1 MKRERK
7 RILASLMAMVMALI
21 MAVSLVPTLT
31 ANAATA
37 SKKAL
42 YKEVKTVNCTLAGK
56 EIRTLTFSAG
66 IVKISFGSQ
75 SAVRMK
81 KVTNKKVRI
90 TGVRNGKTRFAVV
103 TKDRKKIV
111 CNITRS
117 HTLNVKPRSKKVVK
131 TSLKVK
137 SVKSSNTKIAKVTKA
152 KDKKSYTVS
161 TTGKHG
167 KAKITIKYVNNVT
180 EKLIVSNH
188 TWKTKKTKAAWD
200 ETIVDTPEKT
210 QKIKVKEAWD
220 ETKNVKVKDAWDEQ
234 VCIGE
239 RSIQNE
245 TGEDITNVDPYE
257 WCKDHDCRGHFLGNG
272 PCASD
277 VTIKPIYETKHHDA
291 EYKTKT
297 IHHDA
302 EYETRTI
309 PAKTHTVHHDAQ
321 YKSVTTCSKCG
332 ATK

>member
-1 MKRERK
+1 MKREIK
-7 RILASLMAMVMALI
+7 SIPVSLMAMLMVLVMV
-21 MAVSLVPTLT
+21 VSLIPTLT
-31 ANAATA
+31 ANAATT
-37 SKKAL
+37 SKKAS
-42 YKEVKTVNCTLAGK
+42 YKEVKTINYTLAGK

-81 KVTNKKVRI
+81 KVTDKKVRI
-90 TGVRNGKTRFAVV
+90 TGVKNGKTRFAVV
-103 TKDRKKIV
+103 TKDGKKIV

-117 HTLNVKPRSKKVVK
+117 NTLNTKYRSKNIVK
-131 TSLKVK
+131 TSVKVK
-137 SVKSSNTKIAKVTKA
+137 SVRSSNTKIAKVTKA
-152 KDKKSYTVS
+152 KNGKSYTVS

-167 KAKITIKYVNNVT
+167 KAKITIKYVNNTSDVIT
-180 EKLIVSNH
+180 VSNH
-188 TWKTKKTKAAWD
+188 TWKTKRTKAAWD
-200 ETIVDTPEKT
+200 EKVVDEPARTE
-210 QKIKVKEAWD
+210 KVKTKDAWD
-220 ETKNVKVKDAWDEQ
+220 ETKKVCTQEAYDEQ
-234 VCIGE
+234 VCIGK

-277 VTIKPIYETKHHDA
+277 VTIKPIYETIHHDA
-291 EYKTKT
+291 KYTTKT

-302 EYETRTI
+302 EYTTKTI
-309 PAKTHTVHHDAQ
+309 PEKSHTVHHDAV
-321 YKSVTTCSKCG
+321 YKTYCSKCG

>member
-7 RILASLMAMVMALI
+7 RILVSLMAMVMALV

-37 SKKAL
+37 SKKIL
-42 YKEVKTVNCTLAGK
+42 YKEAKTVNYTLAGK

-81 KVTNKKVRI
+81 KVTDKKVRI
-90 TGVRNGKTRFAVV
+90 TGVRNGKTRFVVV
-103 TKDRKKIV
+103 TKDQKKIV

-180 EKLIVSNH
+180 EKLTISNH
-188 TWKTKKTKAAWD
+188 AWKTKRVKAAWD
-200 ETIVDTPEKT
+200 EKVVDEPARTE
-210 QKIKVKEAWD
+210 KVK
-220 ETKNVKVKDAWDEQ
+220 TKDAWDEKVLVKDAYDEK

-239 RSIQNE
+239 REIQND
-245 TGEDITNVDPYE
+245 TGEDVTDVTNPRE
-257 WCKDHDCRGHFLGNG
+257 WCRQHNCAQCFLGDG
-272 PCASD
+272 PCIYD
-277 VTIKPIYETKHHDA
+277 NTLTPIYKTVHHDA
-291 EYKTKT
+291 QYKTV
-297 IHHDA
+297 HHDA
-302 EYETRTI
+302 TYENRTI
-309 PAKTHTVHHDAQ
+309 PAKTHTVHHSAE
-321 YKSVTTCSKCG
+321 YKTIKRCSKCG
-332 ATK
+332 KTK

>member
-7 RILASLMAMVMALI
+7 RILVSLMAMVMALV

-37 SKKAL
+37 SKKIL
-42 YKEVKTVNCTLAGK
+42 YKEAKTVNYTLAGK

-81 KVTNKKVRI
+81 KVTDKKVRI
-90 TGVRNGKTRFAVV
+90 TGVRNGKTRFVVV
-103 TKDRKKIV
+103 TKDQKKIV

-167 KAKITIKYVNNVT
+167 KAKITIKYVNNTSDIVT
-180 EKLIVSNH
+180 VSNH
-188 TWKTKKTKAAWD
+188 TWKTKKVKAAWNEKVVD
-200 ETIVDTPEKT
+200 EPARTE
-210 QKIKVKEAWD
+210 KVKTKDAWD
-220 ETKNVKVKDAWDEQ
+220 ETKKVCTKEAYDEQ
-234 VCIGE
+234 VLDGY
-239 RSIQNE
+239 RDIQND
-245 TGEDITNVDPYE
+245 TGDDVTDVDRRQ

-277 VTIKPIYETKHHDA
+277 NTSTPVYKTVHHDA
-291 EYKTKT
+291 EYKTET

-302 EYETRTI
+302 EYTTKTI
-309 PAKTHTVHHDAQ
+309 PEKSHTIHHDAE
-321 YKSVTTCSKCG
+321 YKTYCSKCG
-332 ATK
+332 KTK

>member
-7 RILASLMAMVMALI
+7 RILVSLMALVMALV
-21 MAVSLVPTLT
+21 MVVSLMPTLT

-37 SKKAL
+37 SKKVL
-42 YKEVKTVNCTLAGK
+42 YKEVKTVNYTLAGK
-56 EIRTLTFSAG
+56 EIRTLTLSAG

-81 KVTNKKVRI
+81 KVTDKKVRI
-90 TGVRNGKTRFAVV
+90 TGVKNGKTRFVVV

-111 CNITRS
+111 CNISRS
-117 HTLNVKPRSKKVVK
+117 HTLNVKPRSKNVVK
-131 TSLKVK
+131 TSVKVK

-180 EKLIVSNH
+180 EKLTISNH
-188 TWKTKKTKAAWD
+188 AWKTKRVKDAWD

-210 QKIKVKEAWD
+210 QKVKTKDAWN
-220 ETKNVKVKDAWDEQ
+220 EQVKVKDAWDEK

-239 RSIQNE
+239 RSIQND
-245 TGEDITNVDPYE
+245 TGEDLTYVDGQK
-257 WCKDHDCRGHFLGNG
+257 WCEEHDCHIHFLGNG
-272 PCASD
+272 PCAGN

-291 EYKTKT
+291 QYKTV
-297 IHHDA
+297 HHEA
-302 EYETRTI
+302 EYTTKTI
-309 PAKTHTVHHDAQ
+309 PAKTHTVHHKAEYVSIQ
-321 YKSVTTCSKCG
+321 KCSKCG

>member
-7 RILASLMAMVMALI
+7 RILVSLMAMVMALV

-37 SKKAL
+37 SKKIL
-42 YKEVKTVNCTLAGK
+42 YKEAKTVNYTLAGK

-81 KVTNKKVRI
+81 KVTDKKVRI
-90 TGVRNGKTRFAVV
+90 TGVRNGKTRFVVV

-117 HTLNVKPRSKKVVK
+117 YTLNTKYRSKNIVK
-131 TSLKVK
+131 TSVKVK

-152 KDKKSYTVS
+152 KNGKSYTVS

-167 KAKITIKYVNNVT
+167 KAKITIKYVNNTSDVIT
-180 EKLIVSNH
+180 VSNH
-188 TWKTKKTKAAWD
+188 TWKTKRTKAAWD
-200 ETIVDTPEKT
+200 EKVVDEPARTE
-210 QKIKVKEAWD
+210 KVKTKDAWD
-220 ETKNVKVKDAWDEQ
+220 ETKKVCTKEAYDEQ
-234 VCIGE
+234 VLDGY
-239 RSIQNE
+239 RDIQND
-245 TGEDITNVDPYE
+245 TGEDVTGKGTE
-257 WCKDHDCRGHFLGNG
+257 WCRAHNCAQCFLGDG
-272 PCASD
+272 PCVFDSTPTP
-277 VTIKPIYETKHHDA
+277 VYKTVHHKA
-291 EYKTKT
+291 EYKTET

-302 EYETRTI
+302 EYTTKTI
-309 PAKTHTVHHDAQ
+309 PEKYHTVHHDAV
-321 YKSVTTCSKCG
+321 YKTYCSKCG

>member
-7 RILASLMAMVMALI
+7 RILVSLMAMVMALV

-37 SKKAL
+37 SKKIL
-42 YKEVKTVNCTLAGK
+42 YKEAKTVNYTLAGK

-81 KVTNKKVRI
+81 KVTDKKVRI
-90 TGVRNGKTRFAVV
+90 TGVRNGKTRFVVV
-103 TKDRKKIV
+103 TKDQKKIV

-180 EKLIVSNH
+180 EKLTISNH
-188 TWKTKKTKAAWD
+188 AWKTKRVKDAWD

-210 QKIKVKEAWD
+210 QK
-220 ETKNVKVKDAWDEQ
+220 VKVKDAWDEQ
-234 VCIGE
+234 VYVGT

-245 TGEDITNVDPYE
+245 TGEDVTDVDPGK
-257 WCKDHDCRGHFLGNG
+257 WCEEHDCNIHFLGNG
-272 PCASD
+272 PCVSD
-277 VTIKPIYETKHHDA
+277 CTSTPIYKTVHHDA
-291 EYKTKT
+291 EYTTK
-297 IHHDA
+297 
-302 EYETRTI
+302 TI
-309 PAKTHTVHHDAQ
+309 PAKTHTVHHDAE
-321 YKSVTTCSKCG
+321 YKSVTYCSKCG
-332 ATK
+332 KTK

>member
-7 RILASLMAMVMALI
+7 RILVSLMAMVMALV

-31 ANAATA
+31 ADAATA

-42 YKEVKTVNCTLAGK
+42 YKEVKTVNYTLAGK
-56 EIRTLTFSAG
+56 QIRTLTFSAG

-81 KVTNKKVRI
+81 KVTDKKVRI
-90 TGVRNGKTRFAVV
+90 TGVRNGKTRFVVV

-117 HTLNVKPRSKKVVK
+117 HTLNVKPRSKNVVK
-131 TSLKVK
+131 TSVKVK

-167 KAKITIKYVNNVT
+167 KAKITIKYVNNTSDIVT
-180 EKLIVSNH
+180 ISNH
-188 TWKTKKTKAAWD
+188 TWKTKKVKDAWD
-200 ETIVDTPEKT
+200 ETIVDEPEKT
-210 QKIKVKEAWD
+210 QKIKVKDAWD
-220 ETKNVKVKDAWDEQ
+220 ETKKVCTKEAYDEQ
-234 VCIGE
+234 VLDGY
-239 RSIQNE
+239 RDIQNE
-245 TGEDITNVDPYE
+245 TGEDVTDVDPYE
-257 WCKDHDCRGHFLGNG
+257 WCKDHDCRDHFLGNG
-272 PCASD
+272 PCVSD
-277 VTIKPIYETKHHDA
+277 CTATPVYKTVHHKA
-291 EYKTKT
+291 EYTTKT

-302 EYETRTI
+302 EYTYKTI

-332 ATK
+332 KTK